1 MLKQLMAAYMLFALA
16 GSAMADSNFRCGQK
30 LVSVGDDKL
39 TVYEKC
45 GEPKFK
51 DRISGANERRVEVW
65 YYRRGIQ
72 QFTRVLTFVGT
83 KLVRIEALTKG

>member
-51 DRISGANERRVEVW
+51 DVVSGSDERRVEVW